1 MADVLKLVATQVA
14 CCFANTII
22 YALDVSQKQNYIFVL
37 NRQKLLQN
45 VSYNCLY
52 AKLALARAFG
62 VGGLRLLNAVP
73 FAGVGSDGRRHVGRA
88 ERGLRRLKLG
98 HILLDQRLQSG
109 AYGPF
114 GRQLR

>member
-1 MADVLKLVATQVA
+1 VFVRLRILPFRWVYRKA
-14 CCFANTII
+14 
-22 YALDVSQKQNYIFVL
+22 YIK
-37 NRQKLLQN
+37 RISLQIKK